1 MRKYLILLLLFPFVF
16 SAQKNDTL
24 YKLNEKNTKEIV
36 ELNQKLVKLQETL
49 DRERNISDKS
59 FNGISNQ
66 LSASS
71 NSLTIFSIL
80 FGVLA
85 LIIGFY
91 VTYIERKIVRIR
103 EENMELLSQAQSVK
117 KEVVEI
123 NREIQSDI
131 EGLFKKIKKEE
142 TNHIL
147 DRLINVPKDVANLL
161 DGLLSRE
168 LSKTDFDK
176 LKVSYEKLDPIDIT
190 YMEKYEMLFFQHFS
204 DLSLK
209 DLMIKERFIKYI
221 PTGINYSFDND
232 ILKSSKD
239 IFNFIVDT
247 GLVNNKEI
255 INVYFGGL
263 ENSKFKEFKILYEL
277 IFQILSQRD
286 KQFLLYQLIEKDN
299 YAESVKINYGNLLD
313 TNYSSNS
320 LTQSEKLVFE
330 NLIEIK
336 QLKTEREEKLKL
348 EKELEEKRIKDE
360 EAKNNGSA

>member
-1 MRKYLILLLLFPFVF
+1 MRKYLITFILFPFILYAH
-16 SAQKNDTL
+16 SNDTL
-24 YKLNEKNTKEIV
+24 YKLNVRNTTEIV
-36 ELNQKLVKLQETL
+36 ELNKKLIKLQETI

-85 LIIGFY
+85 LAIGFY
-91 VTYIERKIVRIR
+91 VTYIERKIVKIR
-103 EENMELLSQAQSVK
+103 EENIDLLSQTQTVK

-147 DRLINVPKDVANLL
+147 DRLLNVPKDIANLVE
-161 DGLLSRE
+161 GLLSRE
-168 LSKTDFDK
+168 LSKADFDK
-176 LKVSYEKLDPIDIT
+176 LKVSYEKLELGDIT
-190 YMEKYEMLFFQHFS
+190 YTEKYEILFFQHFS

-209 DLMIKERFIKYI
+209 DLFIKERFIKYI
-221 PTGINYSFDND
+221 PTGIVCSIEND
-232 ILKSSKD
+232 ILKSSND

-255 INVYFGGL
+255 INVYFKGL
-263 ENSKFKEFKILYEL
+263 EKSKFKDFLKLYDL
-277 IFQILSQRD
+277 IFQKLSQRE
-286 KQFLLYQLIEKDN
+286 KQFLLYQLIEKGDDT
-299 YAESVKINYGNLLD
+299 ESVLINYGNILD
-313 TNYSSNS
+313 TNYSTNS
-320 LTQSEKLVFE
+320 LTESEKLVFE

-336 QLKTEREEKLKL
+336 QKKTDREEKIKL
-348 EKELEEKRIKDE
+348 EKALEEKRKFEYEIN
-360 EAKNNGSA
+360 NNGTA